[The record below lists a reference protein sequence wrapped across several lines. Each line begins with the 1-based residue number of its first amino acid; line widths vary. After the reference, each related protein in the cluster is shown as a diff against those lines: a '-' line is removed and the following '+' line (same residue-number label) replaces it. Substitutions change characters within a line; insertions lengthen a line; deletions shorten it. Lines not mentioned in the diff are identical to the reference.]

1 MIRSAITRASFRACL
16 DDGPVLARL
25 SSPCVCS
32 CIRGDVTRD
41 TNLTLSFAALF
52 SLGVRPVQ
60 SPVRKSKSETARR
73 GGRGKRIDESRPGA
87 GPHSRD
93 ERTRMLGV
101 SASAKS
107 ATSLVAR
114 TELRTRVGTLHTFY
128 IHHPA
133 STVAHRVAPSTRPRG
148 RPTLLSHDAATT
160 CALTCVHLIS
170 VAGTSSCA
178 AFSLSLAFHL
188 DDGLHRV
195 AWQRAPVTLLAACAR
210 ACTHKMVIE
219 ELGDVFLECDLWGRE
234 GAVVSIC
241 MQGSTRWRTR
251 DSAMRFLSATCTT
264 MLFGNQRQSEVIRGD
279 QR

>member
-1 MIRSAITRASFRACL
+1 M
-16 DDGPVLARL
+16 
-25 SSPCVCS
+25 
-32 CIRGDVTRD
+32 
-41 TNLTLSFAALF
+41 
-52 SLGVRPVQ
+52 
-60 SPVRKSKSETARR
+60 
-73 GGRGKRIDESRPGA
+73 
-87 GPHSRD
+87 
-93 ERTRMLGV
+93 
-101 SASAKS
+101 
-107 ATSLVAR
+107 
-114 TELRTRVGTLHTFY
+114 
-128 IHHPA
+128 
-133 STVAHRVAPSTRPRG
+133 
-148 RPTLLSHDAATT
+148 
-160 CALTCVHLIS
+160 HLIS

-210 ACTHKMVIE
+210 ACAHKMVIE